1 MTTRAPDW
9 EELRTFREVMREGG
23 LSGAARR
30 LGVAQ
35 PTVGRRM
42 DALEAA
48 LGVALFARSPRGL
61 SPTKAARD
69 LAPHVE
75 AMAAASAALTRTAA
89 GEAGQDRGV
98 VRVTASEVIGAEVL
112 PPIFSRFRAAHP
124 DVEIELAL
132 TNRTEDLSRLDADI
146 AVRMVRPRQAALQAR
161 LIGVTRIGLYAHR
174 DYLARF
180 GAPASLAELCDHR
193 LIGYDRETLALR
205 SLGPLVQELRRDD
218 FVFRCDNDLAQ
229 LAAVRAGVGIG
240 GAQENI
246 ARRTPELAPL
256 FAEEFSISLEIWLAA
271 HEDVLQTPRV
281 RNMFD
286 ALAEGLISFV
296 RGERRR

>member
-1 MTTRAPDW
+1 MTIRAPDW

-61 SPTKAARD
+61 TPTKAARD

-75 AMAAASAALTRTAA
+75 AMAAASAALARTAA

-112 PPIFSRFRAAHP
+112 PAIFARFRTAHP
-124 DVEIELAL
+124 NIEIELAL

-146 AVRMVRPRQAALQAR
+146 AVRMVRPRQAALRAR
-161 LIGVTRIGLYAHR
+161 RIGVTRIGLYAHR
-174 DYLARF
+174 HYLARF
-180 GAPASLAELCDHR
+180 GAPPDFGELRDHR
-193 LIGYDRETLALR
+193 LIGYDRETLVLR

-229 LAAVRAGVGIG
+229 LAALRAGVGIG
-240 GAQENI
+240 GLQENI
-246 ARRTPELAPL
+246 ARRTPELVRL
-256 FAEEFSISLEIWLAA
+256 FAEEFSLPLEIWLAA
-271 HEDVLQTPRV
+271 HEDVILTPRV

-286 ALAEGLISFV
+286 VLAEGLISFV
-296 RGERRR
+296 RGERG

>member
-1 MTTRAPDW
+1 
-9 EELRTFREVMREGG
+9 
-23 LSGAARR
+23 
-30 LGVAQ
+30 
-35 PTVGRRM
+35 
-42 DALEAA
+42 
-48 LGVALFARSPRGL
+48 
-61 SPTKAARD
+61 
-69 LAPHVE
+69 
-75 AMAAASAALTRTAA
+75 MAAASAALARTAA
-89 GEAGQDRGV
+89 AEAGQDRGV
-98 VRVTASEVIGAEVL
+98 VRITASEVIGAEVL
-112 PPIFSRFRAAHP
+112 PPIFARFRATHP
-124 DVEIELAL
+124 NVEIELAL

-161 LIGVTRIGLYAHR
+161 RIGVTRIGLYAHR

-180 GAPASLAELCDHR
+180 GAPASLAELRDHR
-193 LIGYDRETLALR
+193 LIGYDRETLVLR

-229 LAAVRAGVGIG
+229 LAALRAGVGIG

-286 ALAEGLISFV
+286 ALAEGLKSFV

>member
-69 LAPHVE
+69 LSPHVE

-112 PPIFSRFRAAHP
+112 PPIFSRFRAVHP
-124 DVEIELAL
+124 NVEIELAL

-161 LIGVTRIGLYAHR
+161 RVGMTRIGLYAHR
-174 DYLARF
+174 DYLARV
-180 GAPASLAELCDHR
+180 GAPASLAELRDHR
-193 LIGYDRETLALR
+193 MIGYDRETMVLR

-229 LAAVRAGVGIG
+229 LAALRAGVGIG

-246 ARRTPELAPL
+246 AQRTPELVRL

-296 RGERRR
+296 RGGADD

>member
-1 MTTRAPDW
+1 MTIRAPDW

-61 SPTKAARD
+61 TPTKAARD

-75 AMAAASAALTRTAA
+75 AMAAASAALARTAA

-112 PPIFSRFRAAHP
+112 PAIFARFRTAHP
-124 DVEIELAL
+124 NIEIELAL

-146 AVRMVRPRQAALQAR
+146 AVRMVRPRQAALHAR
-161 LIGVTRIGLYAHR
+161 RIGVTRIGLYAHR
-174 DYLARF
+174 HYLARF
-180 GAPASLAELCDHR
+180 GAPADFGELRDHR
-193 LIGYDRETLALR
+193 LIGYDRETLVLR

-229 LAAVRAGVGIG
+229 LAALRAGVGIG
-240 GAQENI
+240 GLQENI
-246 ARRTPELAPL
+246 ARRTPELVRL
-256 FAEEFSISLEIWLAA
+256 FAEEFSLPLEIWLAA
-271 HEDVLQTPRV
+271 HEDVILTPRV
-281 RNMFD
+281 RNMFGV
-286 ALAEGLISFV
+286 LAEGLISFV
-296 RGERRR
+296 RGERG